1 MELKR
6 IQNKIYEIRGQRV
19 MLDFDLAEMYETETK
34 RLKEAVRRNMDRFPD
49 DFMFKL
55 SNDEYENLRTQFAT
69 SNRGGTRYMPFA
81 FTEQGVAMLSS
92 VLSSKKAIQV
102 NIAVIRA
109 FVVLRQ
115 HLADY
120 KDIRNCNEINYT
132 FWLVLLPFLFV
143 VNSLNIIGYSHRLRL
158 KKEQNYV
165 ANSAH
170 FISLQF
176 LKENIATLE
185 KQMNLNFKDINQAL
199 HYLLNKDE
207 QQVSQHERKQI
218 GFKK

>member
-1 MELKR
+1 MKLQL

-19 MLDFDLAEMYETETK
+19 MLDFDLAEMYDVETRALKQAVK
-34 RLKEAVRRNMDRFPD
+34 RNIDRFPN
-49 DFMFKL
+49 DFMFEL
-55 SNDEYENLRTQFAT
+55 NEIEIENLVSQ
-69 SNRGGTRYMPFA
+69 SVIPSKSKLGGAKPFA

-92 VLSSKKAIQV
+92 VLNSKKAIQV

-120 KDIRNCNEINYT
+120 KD
-132 FWLVLLPFLFV
+132 
-143 VNSLNIIGYSHRLRL
+143 
-158 KKEQNYV
+158 
-165 ANSAH
+165 
-170 FISLQF
+170 

-199 HYLLNKDE
+199 HYLLNKDAQE
-207 QQVSQHERKQI
+207 KTQHERKQI
-218 GFKK
+218 GFNK